1 MANLFDSA
9 NIAEREP
16 AKIRAGDLTQWKRTD
31 LGVDYANSAY
41 TLKYSARLEGTG
53 STEIEITASASGDD
67 YLASV
72 GQSATASY
80 TVGVYHWQAYIT
92 RNSDSE
98 RITIDSGTWEVIAN
112 RDAATTDPRSH
123 AKIMVEKIESLL
135 EGRADADVA
144 SYSIAGRS
152 LTKLSIDELMAW
164 RDRYRAE
171 YRRELQKERAANGDG
186 SGALVK
192 VRFG

>member
-1 MANLFDSA
+1 MANLFDTA
-9 NIAEREP
+9 NIAETEP
-16 AKIRAGDLTQWKRTD
+16 AIIRAGDLTQWKRTD
-31 LGVDYANSAY
+31 LGTDYANGSY

-53 STEIEITASASGDD
+53 STEIEITASASGAD

-80 TVGVYHWQAYIT
+80 TVGTYHWQAYIT

-98 RITIDSGTWEVIAN
+98 RITVDSGTWEVIAN

-123 AKIMVEKIESLL
+123 ARIMVEKIESLL

-144 SYSIAGRS
+144 SYSISGRS
-152 LTKLSIDELMAW
+152 LTKLSIDELMVW

-171 YRRELQKERAANGDG
+171 YRRELQKERVANGDG
-186 SGALVK
+186 SGAIVK